1 MSYNKLQVEYKLLKS
16 WDGGFKAEIQIKNLA
31 DTSLSD
37 WNLQFDFQPQIEE
50 IWRAEIVSQD
60 GDTYSITG
68 NAYTDSLAPG
78 EAIAIRFKASGDS
91 RQEPVFHLSEPAIDD
106 GSTTGQDAEAAPPED
121 LVEEPATEPASQPQQ
136 DQTATVLVVPAGSS
150 ASELQAIIDGAPAGA
165 VVRLAE
171 GTFTFDRTITIARD
185 DITLEGAGSQLTRIV
200 TDFPAGTEGPA
211 FAVLGNGLSGSFG
224 LAADVEEGATAI
236 ELTGDH
242 GFAAGDFLWIERP
255 NSAEFFAEIGDT
267 SWLEDKPLRTSI
279 ARVTAVDGNRLT
291 LENGVHFDF
300 GAADATVRKLDMAE
314 DVTLRGF
321 TIESTLG
328 ESDPANFANTID
340 AYYRIPTVELD
351 GTYRATLQD
360 IAVIESGSTAFQFKK
375 TLAMTADALLADGA
389 HNKGAGGNGYAYELK
404 EVYESQLSNLE
415 DHGMRH
421 SLLFA
426 SWYSAANN
434 TAEVNFTDRDINFH
448 GGRDHGN
455 VVVVHASE
463 RDAAADNMS
472 GALSYNSEGA
482 HYGAPTDPNANT
494 ITFDRMLGSKRSDVV
509 QGSDTGAYL
518 DGRGNADV
526 LSGGAGNDTLIGGAG
541 DDALIGNAGEDVA
554 RFTGTVADYAISAL
568 SDGRLSVNGRDG
580 LDALQS
586 IEWLEFADG
595 SRVSTADFGT
605 TTEPDSGSDPS
616 PAVLTG
622 TDGNDSFFVDD
633 PAIVIAAGGGWDH
646 VDSTVSYTL
655 APETESLTLLGE
667 GSIDGT
673 GNDARN
679 ILRGNEA
686 ANLLKGE
693 GGNDDLWAR
702 GGADRLYGGAGN
714 DRLFGQGGDDT
725 LMGGGGRDELQG
737 GTGADVFRFDK
748 LSDSAGAARDVI
760 ADLSKAEGDRIDLS
774 RFDVD
779 STAEGRQGF
788 QFQGTQAFTGRTGE
802 LRYADGILGG
812 DVDGDGAA
820 DLEVEVTGIATLESE
835 DFLL

>member
-1 MSYNKLQVEYKLLKS
+1 MPYNKLQVEYKVLKS
-16 WDGGFKAEIQIKNLA
+16 WNGGFKAEVQITNVG
-31 DTSLSD
+31 DTSVAD
-37 WNLQFDFQPQIEE
+37 WNLLFDFQPQIEE

-91 RQEPVFHLSEPAIDD
+91 SQEPVFHLSEPATD

-136 DQTATVLVVPAGSS
+136 DQAATVLVVPAGSS

-171 GTFTFDRTITIARD
+171 GTYKFDRTITIARD
-185 DITLEGAGSQLTRIV
+185 DIILEGAGLQLTKII
-200 TDFPAGTEGPA
+200 TDFPAASEGPA
-211 FAVLGNGLSGSFG
+211 FQVLGNGLSGG
-224 LAADVEEGATAI
+224 LSLAVDVAEGATAI
-236 ELTGDH
+236 ELSGDH
-242 GFAAGDFLWIERP
+242 SFAAGDFLWIERP
-255 NSAEFFAEIGDT
+255 NTAEFFAEIGDT

-279 ARVTAVDGNRLT
+279 ARVTDVDGNRLT

-328 ESDPANFANTID
+328 ESDPASFANTID

-472 GALSYNSEGA
+472 SALSYNSEGA

-509 QGSDTGAYL
+509 QGSDTGASL
-518 DGRGNADV
+518 DGRGEADV
-526 LSGGAGNDTLIGGAG
+526 LSGGVGNDTLIGGAG

-568 SDGRLSVNGRDG
+568 SDGRLSVKGLDG

-586 IEWLEFADG
+586 IEWLEFDDG

-616 PAVLTG
+616 PTVLTG

-646 VDSTVSYTL
+646 VDSTVSHTL

-714 DRLFGQGGDDT
+714 DRLFGQAGDDT
-725 LMGGGGRDELQG
+725 LVGGA
-737 GTGADVFRFDK
+737 GADTLDGGSGSDIFVYDDILDVGDLIDSFDA
-748 LSDSAGAARDVI
+748 SGVDSINLDGLLDGLGI
-760 ADLSKAEGDRIDLS
+760 ADAERAGRIEVGQAGSGQDAVISVDTTGDAV
-774 RFDVD
+774 FDTIVA
-779 STAEGRQGF
+779 TV
-788 QFQGTQAFTGRTGE
+788 TN
-802 LRYADGILGG
+802 
-812 DVDGDGAA
+812 
-820 DLEVEVTGIATLESE
+820 VTGDLDHNDLDLGALV
-835 DFLL
+835 